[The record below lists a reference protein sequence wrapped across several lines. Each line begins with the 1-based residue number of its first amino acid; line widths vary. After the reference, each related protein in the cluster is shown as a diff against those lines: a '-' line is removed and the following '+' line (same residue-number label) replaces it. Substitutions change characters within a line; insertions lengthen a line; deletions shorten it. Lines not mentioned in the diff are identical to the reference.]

1 MTNKD
6 QKMNN
11 QPFEP
16 SETTVDQESIKQS
29 TSKQEETTMN
39 VRYDNLDRDTLARLA
54 ESEIHRNEAEAEY
67 MRRMA
72 LDQKPDRKWQY
83 RAGVALTATSAAAM
97 GAIALFYLKHTGLFD
112 GLLGGSNP
120 DTNEEAAS

>member
-1 MTNKD
+1 
-6 QKMNN
+6 
-11 QPFEP
+11 
-16 SETTVDQESIKQS
+16 
-29 TSKQEETTMN
+29 MN

-97 GAIALFYLKHTGLFD
+97 GAIAIFYLKHTGLFD
-112 GLLGGSNP
+112 GLLGGSKP
-120 DTNEEAAS
+120 DTNEDAAS

>member
-83 RAGVALTATSAAAM
+83 RAGVALRS
-97 GAIALFYLKHTGLFD
+97 
-112 GLLGGSNP
+112 
-120 DTNEEAAS
+120 